1 MKKPANPAHKDQ
13 TGLFKG
19 VMMAHLILLLH
30 GLLAVGLLVTV
41 LFFRGLI
48 NYAGW
53 ILLGGIV
60 LVLAFGYGIYRRIKR
75 EGRSLKEFLNS
86 PLFRGKT
93 IEVSI
98 LGGMASL
105 KVGQTDPVGQL
116 ETADNPDTPR
126 LEDPERIRVR
136 ELTELARLL
145 ENQLITQDEYN
156 QAKTRILHP

>member
-1 MKKPANPAHKDQ
+1 MKHASNRTQKGQN
-13 TGLFKG
+13 GLFKG

-30 GLLAVGLLVTV
+30 GLLAAGLLVVV

-53 ILLGGIV
+53 ILLGGTV
-60 LVLAFGYGIYRRIKR
+60 LVLVIGYGIYRRIKR

-105 KVGQTDPVGQL
+105 KVGQSDPIGQL
-116 ETADNPDTPR
+116 EASTHPDTPR

-136 ELTELARLL
+136 ELSELARLL
-145 ENQLITQDEYN
+145 ENQLITQDEFN
-156 QAKTRILHP
+156 RAKSRILHP